1 VCGIIVG
8 RDAILLG
15 GELPRPPRQNRA
27 CHSLNNLLRFRTNSV
42 PKGAFLHRAHVLN
55 WRWKSWREY
64 FRVTRSADDGHAP
77 VAPSVKPIFISKLNT
92 VFQIVL
98 VVGAICEGA
107 LGIPNTQWVEGLGY
121 VTAATTLASGAIYVR
136 MYSKGQMLT

>member
-1 VCGIIVG
+1 MHYAPV
-8 RDAILLG
+8 
-15 GELPRPPRQNRA
+15 LPRLPSSPKPCLPFSKQP
-27 CHSLNNLLRFRTNSV
+27 SLFSHQFCS
-42 PKGAFLHRAHVLN
+42 KGAFLHRAHVLN

-77 VAPSVKPIFISKLNT
+77 VAPSVKPIFMSKLNT

-98 VVGAICEGA
+98 VVGAISNGA
-107 LGIPNTQWVEGLGY
+107 LGIPNTEWVEGLGY